1 MNIAV
6 KTCTDGRWYCRPDT
20 TWERENRDLFAP
32 EATGGYLF
40 TPVLFARISKAGKC
54 IGRKFAERY
63 YDSVGY
69 GMLLYASDMYDGA
82 GTSVAASSC
91 LDHTSILP
99 FPMYN
104 RLTLGNGNLFTIEKD
119 GKEIFRTMEGSTDM
133 IEEALTEISALVSLR
148 IGDMAAIEMAA
159 PSPLV
164 SMENGSGP
172 DGTEIAGSFC
182 GNELFRFRIIL

>member
-32 EATGGYLF
+32 EAAGGYLF
-40 TPVLFARISKAGKC
+40 TPVLFARICKAGKC

-69 GMLLYASDMYDGA
+69 GMLLYASDMYDG
-82 GTSVAASSC
+82 GSTSVAASSC

-148 IGDMAAIEMAA
+148 IGDMVAIEIAA

-164 SMENGSGP
+164 RIGQDSGSE
-172 DGTEIAGSFC
+172 GTEVSGSFC

>member
-6 KTCTDGRWYCRPDT
+6 KTRTDGRWYCRPDT

-32 EATGGYLF
+32 EEAGGYLF
-40 TPVLFARISKAGKC
+40 TPVLFARICKAGKC

-69 GMLLYASDMYDGA
+69 GMLLYASDMYDGS
-82 GTSVAASSC
+82 GTSIAASSC

-119 GKEIFRTMEGSTDM
+119 GKEIFRTVEGSTDM

-148 IGDMAAIEMAA
+148 IGDMVAIETAA

-164 SMENGSGP
+164 SMEQDSGSEGK
-172 DGTEIAGSFC
+172 EITGSFC
-182 GNELFRFRIIL
+182 GNELFRFKIIL